1 MAKDFVNI
9 TDTFNLVSHSTH
21 KGGHTWSS
29 FMFFSQLVMQ
39 CSLIMFLCYLK
50 FLFPVP
56 QFFLNMFD
64 CLCFSYLCLYHSWTA
79 LSCSLWAPVYPLY
92 CFTTSLQIQPLPA
105 ASGHLHSTPA
115 LRRHWGF
122 LGGVELTP
130 AVVWQTVIGIMP
142 PTPLRLS
149 GAAGWPGR
157 GSGGLLCCCV
167 GWGNCHA

>member
-56 QFFLNMFD
+56 QFFLNI
-64 CLCFSYLCLYHSWTA
+64 CLIVCAFLICAYTTVEPHSPARCRCQYTLCIASRHHHRFSHYLLLLAICTL
-79 LSCSLWAPVYPLY
+79 L
-92 CFTTSLQIQPLPA
+92 
-105 ASGHLHSTPA
+105 LHSVDIEGSWEG
-115 LRRHWGF
+115 LSWHQ
-122 LGGVELTP
+122 L
-130 AVVWQTVIGIMP
+130 
-142 PTPLRLS
+142 LS
-149 GAAGWPGR
+149 GKRSLASCPPPPFASLGLQAGPV
-157 GSGGLLCCCV
+157 GGLV
-167 GWGNCHA
+167 GCSAAA

>member
-56 QFFLNMFD
+56 QFFKNI
-64 CLCFSYLCLYHSWTA
+64 CLIVCAFLICAYTTVEPHSPARCRRQYTLCIASRHHHRFSHYLLLLAICTL
-79 LSCSLWAPVYPLY
+79 L
-92 CFTTSLQIQPLPA
+92 
-105 ASGHLHSTPA
+105 LHSV
-115 LRRHWGF
+115 WGF

-157 GSGGLLCCCV
+157 GSGLV
-167 GWGNCHA
+167 GCSAAA